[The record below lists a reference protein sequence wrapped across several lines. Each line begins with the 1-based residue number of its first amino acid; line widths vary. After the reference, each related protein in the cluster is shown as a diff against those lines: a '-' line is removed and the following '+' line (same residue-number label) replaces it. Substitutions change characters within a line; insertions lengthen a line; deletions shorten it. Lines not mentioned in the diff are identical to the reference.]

1 VPFPVAEQSDCRA
14 EQETLERFRSLGDLT
29 GTVSDVLDQL
39 GIVGAVPASVLR
51 PSDPKAR
58 IVGRALT
65 VLNRARKESVPQAV
79 ATKKSGLGE
88 INAHRIA
95 KPGDV
100 LVIQGVP
107 NVSSLG
113 GTSATVGKRQGE
125 IGAIVDGG
133 VRDVDHSRGI
143 GYPIWSSSVTPITGK
158 WRVETV
164 GVNVPVAVAGINV
177 APGDIVLA
185 DECGVCFVPKE
196 RANEVLAI
204 AQRWTDWEE
213 ERLKKL
219 AAGIPLEEFT
229 KLKRPD

>member
-1 VPFPVAEQSDCRA
+1 MA
-14 EQETLERFRSLGDLT
+14 EQEILERFRSLGDLT

>member
-1 VPFPVAEQSDCRA
+1 MSAARIANEVLEGFRA
-14 EQETLERFRSLGDLT
+14 LGDLT
-29 GTVSDVLDQL
+29 GTTSDVLDQL

>member
-1 VPFPVAEQSDCRA
+1 MA
-14 EQETLERFRSLGDLT
+14 EQEMLERFRSLGDLT